1 MQDYSAYI
9 QYNEDNSVK
18 VPFGRVVE
26 WYISNHSL
34 LKNRRLK
41 SQSRLYTSELVK
53 EGYITIQRVK
63 GAIDFIEWS
72 TRNGK
77 IKSTNRIDDVI
88 TLIQKGHELLE
99 QINSKEK
106 RDKLC
111 WSWTINSE
119 FPNGLKNYQDMHL
132 CNEPNIITNNTI
144 PKIKR
149 LNLLRGVYDNVL
161 LSRRADHRSN
171 KGIKS
176 KLLASMNGA
185 NEEILSQ
192 ELNNQKFICTD
203 NKLKQFIAHD
213 DKKLK
218 NNSEFGQ
225 LYIGIDGKYDLNIDH
240 TLVLSIIAKNK
251 AGFAMPIAFDLPNN
265 SGFQRVTVC
274 SSAYLWNPVAMIDK
288 HRPIKLGVDKLL
300 CRTILYIQLHWD
312 LAVQINFLFNI
323 FIDNLN
329 LSNSN
334 KKKIKKDIQN
344 NWICDEWCMQFIDA
358 RRLPVNNEFFWTTNN
373 FTEKIN
379 RTIKVTYSGKQT
391 VLTFVERLY
400 GMTLIHKNLVEN
412 HTGKLIYEAG
422 LVTTFNTQSVEQR
435 ELPPKISQ
443 DILKRLNLKTSI
455 MQNLNSLFKQMY
467 KNHNIQEKDGYYIT
481 NIITG
486 ECLNYFDFIWNG
498 SFQDICKHCHSARI
512 FIKSFK
518 NPNVINKLKE
528 RLVTFFKNK
537 QRTLPPELKNYNI
550 YQGDIETAFQEIV
563 KEYNEKECKIQ
574 SDPFR
579 PLELDQKDKKSL
591 IGAPAKATVKP

>member
-111 WSWTINSE
+111 WSWTM
-119 FPNGLKNYQDMHL
+119 F
-132 CNEPNIITNNTI
+132 
-144 PKIKR
+144 
-149 LNLLRGVYDNVL
+149 
-161 LSRRADHRSN
+161 
-171 KGIKS
+171 
-176 KLLASMNGA
+176 
-185 NEEILSQ
+185 
-192 ELNNQKFICTD
+192 CT
-203 NKLKQFIAHD
+203 K
-213 DKKLK
+213 
-218 NNSEFGQ
+218 FGQ

-251 AGFAMPIAFDLPNN
+251 AGFAMPIAFD
-265 SGFQRVTVC
+265 
-274 SSAYLWNPVAMIDK
+274 
-288 HRPIKLGVDKLL
+288 
-300 CRTILYIQLHWD
+300 IQLHWD

-422 LVTTFNTQSVEQR
+422 LVTTFNTQSR

-443 DILKRLNLKTSI
+443 DILKRLNLSRLYFLLGMVERSDHPDYFYIKK
-455 MQNLNSLFKQMY
+455 NS
-467 KNHNIQEKDGYYIT
+467 D
-481 NIITG
+481 IIYSPYD
-486 ECLNYFDFIWNG
+486 N
-498 SFQDICKHCHSARI
+498 
-512 FIKSFK
+512 
-518 NPNVINKLKE
+518 
-528 RLVTFFKNK
+528 
-537 QRTLPPELKNYNI
+537 
-550 YQGDIETAFQEIV
+550 
-563 KEYNEKECKIQ
+563 
-574 SDPFR
+574 
-579 PLELDQKDKKSL
+579 
-591 IGAPAKATVKP
+591 